1 MGRMGLGGALGNSRG
16 VVGVS
21 VRGYR
26 MALAGFG
33 VVLGGFLNGRGGS
46 WAHWSLWGVH
56 HSSNLHTSRWLVCS
70 MGGYKA
76 CVSSHFKGTAASG
89 TGLNSHFERTGST
102 WAGQIA
108 HFGRTGGAETGLNTE
123 RPFRAHW
130 RHLSRLEQPF
140 GGCTVQ
146 HWGRP
151 ERPFRAP

>member
-46 WAHWSLWGVH
+46 WAHWRLWGVH

-76 CVSSHFKGTAASG
+76 CWGSFRDGHRVRGVATRSLTRRGVGAFG
-89 TGLNSHFERTGST
+89 TGRCLSPQGAAWPGAVLGESS
-102 WAGQIA
+102 
-108 HFGRTGGAETGLNTE
+108 GGD
-123 RPFRAHW
+123 
-130 RHLSRLEQPF
+130 
-140 GGCTVQ
+140 V
-146 HWGRP
+146 
-151 ERPFRAP
+151 